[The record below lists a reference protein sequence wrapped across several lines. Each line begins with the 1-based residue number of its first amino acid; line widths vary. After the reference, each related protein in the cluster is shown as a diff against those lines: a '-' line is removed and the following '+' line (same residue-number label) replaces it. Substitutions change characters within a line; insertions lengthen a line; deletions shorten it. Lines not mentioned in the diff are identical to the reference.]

1 MNKMEN
7 QNKALSL
14 SRGSLS
20 GKRNSMG
27 SIPIPSSIDILDIVL
42 KISSLFCN
50 IAEGKVVF
58 EA

>member
-1 MNKMEN
+1 MEN
-7 QNKALSL
+7 QENQSNALSL

-27 SIPIPSSIDILDIVL
+27 SIPIPSSMDILDIIL

-50 IAEGKVVF
+50 TAEGKVF
-58 EA
+58 F